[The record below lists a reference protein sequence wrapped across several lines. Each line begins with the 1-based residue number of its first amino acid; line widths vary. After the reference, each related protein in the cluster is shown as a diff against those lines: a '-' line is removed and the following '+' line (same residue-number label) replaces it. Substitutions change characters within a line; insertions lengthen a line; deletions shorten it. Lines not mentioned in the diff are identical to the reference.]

1 MNLCYLKIFFHLIF
15 KSRTN
20 IIYYIQY
27 FIFRNCFQITTISFP
42 TSIKYLKCYLLQKLL
57 WNYSS
62 QKTFFVPFSFIFICK
77 KPLEKRK
84 IETDNITLRGLS
96 LNYYFHGL
104 IFARRLTLFIVSF
117 PLMENLIFLVR
128 VQIYVRDM
136 INLQCFVYYE

>member
-1 MNLCYLKIFFHLIF
+1 MLFENIFSFNFQITNKYYLLYFDIIF
-15 KSRTN
+15 
-20 IIYYIQY
+20 YIW
-27 FIFRNCFQITTISFP
+27 NCFQITTISFP

-62 QKTFFVPFSFIFICK
+62 QKTFFVPFSFVFICK

>member
-1 MNLCYLKIFFHLIF
+1 MLFENIFSFNFQITNKYYLLYFDIIF
-15 KSRTN
+15 
-20 IIYYIQY
+20 YIW
-27 FIFRNCFQITTISFP
+27 NCFQITTISFP

-62 QKTFFVPFSFIFICK
+62 QKTFFVPFSFVFICK

-96 LNYYFHGL
+96 LNYYFHGF
-104 IFARRLTLFIVSF
+104 IFARCLTLFIVSF

>member
-1 MNLCYLKIFFHLIF
+1 MLFENIFSFNFQITNKYYLLYFDIIF
-15 KSRTN
+15 
-20 IIYYIQY
+20 YIW
-27 FIFRNCFQITTISFP
+27 NCFQITTISFP

-62 QKTFFVPFSFIFICK
+62 QKTFFVPFSFVFICK

-104 IFARRLTLFIVSF
+104 IFARCLTLFIVSF

>member
-1 MNLCYLKIFFHLIF
+1 MLFENIFSFNFQITNKYYLLYFDIIF
-15 KSRTN
+15 
-20 IIYYIQY
+20 YIW
-27 FIFRNCFQITTISFP
+27 NCFQITTISFP

-96 LNYYFHGL
+96 LNYYFHGF
-104 IFARRLTLFIVSF
+104 IFARCLTLFIVSF